1 MRALSHSLADHETM
15 PPNENNQP
23 QGLLI
28 ESFPTL
34 DPALADELGAAL
46 AAIDPWLTLGY
57 PAAGLGRELSE
68 PHPDLTRYLATR
80 DGQVEGLAVVRR
92 PWLLGA
98 YIELF
103 AVLPAAQGRG
113 VGRAM
118 LHHLERDYRERTL
131 NLWLLVSAFNTPAR
145 RLYESEGF
153 VPIGEIP
160 DLVAP
165 GHDEVLMRKVLS

>member
-1 MRALSHSLADHETM
+1 MQ
-15 PPNENNQP
+15 PNENIQP

-34 DPALADELGAAL
+34 EPTLADELGAAL

-57 PAAGLGRELSE
+57 PAQGLSRELSV
-68 PHPDLTRYLATR
+68 PHPDLTRFLATR
-80 DGQVEGLAVVRR
+80 AGKVQGLAVVRR

-103 AVLPAAQGRG
+103 AVLPAAQRRG

-118 LHHLERDYRERTL
+118 LRHLERDYRERTR
-131 NLWLLVSAFNTPAR
+131 NIWLLVSGFNTPAR